1 MPPLVSVVFV
11 EARAMLWFVAV
22 LVILLLLAWV
32 LLLLLVHSFHRAPRR
47 LIGQAKDDEVRG

>member
-22 LVILLLLAWV
+22 LVILLLLRV
-32 LLLLLVHSFHRAPRR
+32 LVLILVHHSFRRAPC
-47 LIGQAKDDEVRG
+47 LIEQAKDDEVRG